1 MTKYILALKEKEKTL
16 VNWKKP
22 QFLSGTGVSFYTLNV
37 NPKKIKKQKT
47 LMLIGMEALFYM
59 SLNLL

>member
-47 LMLIGMEALFYM
+47 LIGMEALFYM